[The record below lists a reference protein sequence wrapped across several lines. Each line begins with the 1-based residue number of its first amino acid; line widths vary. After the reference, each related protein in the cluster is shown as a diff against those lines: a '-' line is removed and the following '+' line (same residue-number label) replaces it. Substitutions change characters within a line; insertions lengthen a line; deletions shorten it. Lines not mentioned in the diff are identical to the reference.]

1 MCIYHDWE
9 SNSVSY
15 VGGYLNFKLSNEL
28 LKSRGDLRTPKTT
41 LHHHQDG
48 HTIQE
53 IFKDYHTRFTHRGGI
68 SALGLGKN
76 KKGEI
81 L

>member
-1 MCIYHDWE
+1 MVWEGGVISVDKNTGVCIYHDWE

-41 LHHHQDG
+41 LHHHQDR
-48 HTIQE
+48 HTI
-53 IFKDYHTRFTHRGGI
+53 
-68 SALGLGKN
+68 
-76 KKGEI
+76 
-81 L
+81 